1 MAEFLV
7 KWEDN
12 DGDYPGTWKR
22 GMIASP
28 IRPDGF
34 EWGRRELL
42 PPSRGGKFIRIRIP
56 GLSPEEFEAQCETDL
71 GRKPL
76 DPEDIPIDIGIGDG
90 AQEGAGSPSKRPT
103 LRFDLDA
110 FTIIERNMMRSGG
123 ARTIAAADLDTRLKR
138 GTKTLADG
146 RADRLAR
153 RDR

>member
-42 PPSRGGKFIRIRIP
+42 PPSRGGKFVRIKLS
-56 GLSPEEFEAQCETDL
+56 GVSPEDFEIQCEREL

-76 DPEDIPIDIGIGDG
+76 DPEDQPIDIGIGEPV
-90 AQEGAGSPSKRPT
+90 QPTGSPRPAI
-103 LRFDLDA
+103 RFDLDA